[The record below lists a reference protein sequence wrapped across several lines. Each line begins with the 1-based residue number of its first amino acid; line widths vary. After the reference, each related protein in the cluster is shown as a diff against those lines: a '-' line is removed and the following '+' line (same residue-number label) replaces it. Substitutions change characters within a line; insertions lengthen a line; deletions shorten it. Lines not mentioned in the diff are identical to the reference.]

1 VSYVP
6 HTPDEVRVML
16 ERVGATSI
24 EALFEAVPS
33 SLRTRADLKL
43 PPTLGERS
51 LLEYLQSLASRN
63 RSLARGG
70 AFLGAGA
77 YHHFIPTVVD
87 ALASR
92 SEFATAYT
100 PYQAEV
106 SQGTLQAIFEYQTL
120 MCQLTGLDVANA
132 SLYDGASA
140 TAEAVLLALR
150 ATRRRRVYLSRGLHP
165 HYAQVVRTYL
175 HGLEAE
181 VDELPLGDD
190 GQTEARSLSEDAA
203 AVVVQYPNF
212 FGCVEPVARIAE
224 AAHEAGALVLT
235 ATAEPLALALLR
247 PPGEL
252 GADVACGEAQSF
264 GVPVS
269 FGGPSVG
276 FLASREKWVR
286 QLPGRLIGETVDAEG
301 RRGFVM
307 TLTTREQHI
316 RRERATSNICTNQGL
331 CALRVTIYL
340 ALLGRRG
347 LRELA
352 ETNLSLCCYAKQR
365 IETAGLRLVH
375 SAPTFN
381 EFVVE
386 VPGIAERYPTLV
398 EGGLLPGVLLEAY
411 DPSRRDQ
418 LLICTTEMNRREEID
433 RLVRELTS

>member
-1 VSYVP
+1 
-6 HTPDEVRVML
+6 ML

-24 EALFEAVPS
+24 EALFEGVPA
-33 SLRTRADLKL
+33 SLRARAELKL
-43 PPTLGERS
+43 PPTLAERS
-51 LLEYLQSLASRN
+51 LLEYLQSLAGQN
-63 RSLARGG
+63 RSLARVSG
-70 AFLGAGA
+70 FLGAGS

-140 TAEAVLLALR
+140 AAEAVLLALR
-150 ATRRRRVYLSRGLHP
+150 STRRRRVYLSRGLHP

-175 HGLEAE
+175 NGLDAE
-181 VDELPLGDD
+181 VEELALGEK
-190 GQTEARSLSEDAA
+190 GQTETPRVSEDAA

-212 FGCVEPVARIAE
+212 FGCVEPLGRIAE
-224 AAHEAGALVLT
+224 STHEAGALLISV
-235 ATAEPLALALLR
+235 TAEPLALALLR
-247 PPGEL
+247 PPGAL
-252 GADVACGEAQSF
+252 GADLACGDAQSF
-264 GVPVS
+264 GAPVT

-276 FLASREKWVR
+276 FLSARQKLVR
-286 QLPGRLIGETVDAEG
+286 QLPGRLIGQTVDTQG

-340 ALLGRRG
+340 ALHGRRG

-352 ETNLSLCCYAKQR
+352 EANLALACYAKQR
-365 IETAGLRLVH
+365 LTAGGLRLVH

-386 VPGIAERYPTLV
+386 VPGIAERYGDIV

-411 DPSRRDQ
+411 DPARRDQ
-418 LLICTTEMNRREEID
+418 LLVCTTEMNRREEID
-433 RLVRELTS
+433 RLARELAP

>member
-1 VSYVP
+1 MSYVP
-6 HTPDEVRVML
+6 HTSDEIRLML
-16 ERVGATSI
+16 EHVGATSI
-24 EALFEAVPS
+24 EALFEGVPA
-33 SLRTRADLKL
+33 SLRARAELKL

-51 LLEYLQSLASRN
+51 LLEYLQSLAARN
-63 RSLARGG
+63 RSLARVSG
-70 AFLGAGA
+70 FLGAGS

-87 ALASR
+87 AIASR

-175 HGLEAE
+175 HELEAE
-181 VDELPLGDD
+181 IEELPLGED
-190 GQTEARSLSEDAA
+190 GRTKPGAPLEDAA

-212 FGCVEPVARIAE
+212 FGCVEPVERLAE
-224 AAHEAGALVLT
+224 AGHEAGALLIST
-235 ATAEPLALALLR
+235 TAEPLALALLR

-252 GADVACGEAQSF
+252 GADVACGEGQSF

-276 FLASREKWVR
+276 FLAARGKLVR
-286 QLPGRLIGETVDAEG
+286 QLPGRLIGETVDVQG

-316 RRERATSNICTNQGL
+316 RRERATSNICTNQAL

-352 ETNLSLCCYAKQR
+352 EANLALSCYAKQR
-365 IETAGLRLVH
+365 LKTAGLRLVH

-386 VPGIAERYPTLV
+386 VPGIAERYSAIL
-398 EGGLLPGVLLEAY
+398 ERGLLPGVMLEAY
-411 DPSRRDQ
+411 DPERRDQ

-433 RLVRELTS
+433 RLVRELAP